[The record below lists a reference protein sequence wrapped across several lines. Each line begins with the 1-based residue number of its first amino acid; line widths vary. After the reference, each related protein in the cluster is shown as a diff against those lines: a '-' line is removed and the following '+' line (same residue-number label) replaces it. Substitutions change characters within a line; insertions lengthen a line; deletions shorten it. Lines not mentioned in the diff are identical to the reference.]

1 MANVHVE
8 PRLTWVIWV
17 TFYSIFLILQGI
29 AKKKRERMIL
39 DKNTQVGNTCLMQFS
54 WFCLLQTGVHVHC
67 TKCSYCFEIMKRKSY
82 SKVFTCKKKKKKL
95 PMQCRVPEFKMFHS
109 IVYIFPFVTLYI
121 VAAIYSFCNT
131 CFIQYLVFHRIA
143 IGQMHGI

>member
-1 MANVHVE
+1 MYTVQNVVTALKLWKENHTQRCLHV
-8 PRLTWVIWV
+8 
-17 TFYSIFLILQGI
+17 
-29 AKKKRERMIL
+29 
-39 DKNTQVGNTCLMQFS
+39 
-54 WFCLLQTGVHVHC
+54 
-67 TKCSYCFEIMKRKSY
+67 
-82 SKVFTCKKKKKKL
+82 KKKKL